1 MDFPTQNRVSAPT
14 PALPNWTAFQA
25 DRLFATGSPDQVAA
39 AVKTATDHGKAEG
52 LLVFE
57 DATGRTVDLDL
68 RGTVQDVLARLSL
81 TKNDTPSIPSTSAAA
96 RGRGRPK
103 LGVTAREITLLPRHW
118 EWLAEQPGGASVV
131 IRRLV
136 ETARLAS
143 VNAGADRQRKAR
155 EATYRFMTTMA
166 GNLPGYEEAIRALF
180 AGHSS
185 DFFNGIQPWPG
196 DIRHYI
202 QRLAETAFEEG
213 FTLDQDL
220 L

>member
-1 MDFPTQNRVSAPT
+1 MDLRTHKTTSAPVVSS
-14 PALPNWTAFQA
+14 WTAFQA
-25 DRLFATGSPDQVAA
+25 HRLLSAGSPEQVAT
-39 AVKTATDHGKAEG
+39 AVKTATDQGQAEG

-68 RGTVQDVLARLSL
+68 RGTLQDVLARLPL
-81 TKNDTPSIPSTSAAA
+81 AKNDIPSIPSTSAAA

-166 GNLPGYEEAIRALF
+166 GNRSGYEEAIRALF
-180 AGHSS
+180 AGRGS
-185 DFFNGIQPWPG
+185 DFFNAIQPWPG
-196 DIRHYI
+196 DIRRHI
-202 QRLAETAFEEG
+202 QRLSESAFEEG
-213 FTLDQDL
+213 SIPDQDL

>member
-1 MDFPTQNRVSAPT
+1 MDFSPQNTTSAP
-14 PALPNWTAFQA
+14 AASGWTAFQA
-25 DRLFATGSPDQVAA
+25 ERLLSTGSPEQVAT
-39 AVKTATDHGKAEG
+39 AVKTAIDQGQAEG

-57 DATGRTVDLDL
+57 DATGRAVDLDL
-68 RGTVQDVLARLSL
+68 RGTLQEVLDRLPL
-81 TKNDTPSIPSTSAAA
+81 TKSAIPSALVGT

-143 VNAGADRQRKAR
+143 TATGVDRQRKAR
-155 EATYRFMTTMA
+155 EAVYRFMTTMT

-180 AGHSS
+180 AGHGSG
-185 DFFNGIQPWPG
+185 FFNHIQPWPG
-196 DIRHYI
+196 DIRHHI
-202 QRLAETAFEEG
+202 QRLAETAFGEG
-213 FTLDQDL
+213 CIPDQDL